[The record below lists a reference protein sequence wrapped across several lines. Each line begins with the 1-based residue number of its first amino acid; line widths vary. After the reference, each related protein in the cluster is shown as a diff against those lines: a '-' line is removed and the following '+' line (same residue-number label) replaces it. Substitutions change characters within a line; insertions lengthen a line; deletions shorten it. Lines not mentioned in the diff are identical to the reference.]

1 MELKPQLI
9 YQLRGLRMS
18 GVLETLEARERQAID
33 GQWSYLEFLS
43 RLLEDEIERRAQK
56 QLVQRV
62 RRSALN
68 TSKTLEGF
76 DFQFNPALN
85 RQQILQLATCE
96 YVRQHRNLLICGPTG
111 VGKTH
116 ISQALG
122 LEAAKQGFDVLFI
135 SAQKMLQHIH
145 GGRADG
151 SLERRVNSYLRPD
164 LLILDD
170 FGLKP
175 IQPPGHEDLY
185 DIINERYEKG
195 SILLTS
201 NRAPSEWAEVFRDPL
216 LASAGLDRL
225 LDRAEVIILRGTS
238 YRAQSRSRLNEEV
251 SISPT

>member
-43 RLLEDEIERRAQK
+43 RLLEDETERRAQK

-116 ISQALG
+116 VSQALG

-135 SAQKMLQHIH
+135 SAPKMLQHIH

-151 SLERRVNSYLRPD
+151 SLERRVNTYLRPD

-238 YRAQSRSRLNEEV
+238 YRAQSRVRLNEEV
-251 SISPT
+251 SISPA

>member
-9 YQLRGLRMS
+9 QQLRGLRMS

-43 RLLEDEIERRAQK
+43 RLLEDETERRAQK

-185 DIINERYEKG
+185 DIINERYERG
-195 SILLTS
+195 TILLTS

-238 YRAQSRSRLNEEV
+238 YRAQSRVRLNEEV
-251 SISPT
+251 SVPPA